1 MESKN
6 PPSPSSQSSI
16 LQPGTSAPEFS
27 LNTTPD
33 QIVTLKDFRGS
44 PLILAFYPADF
55 SPVCG
60 DEMALYNEILPE
72 FKRHNAEILGI
83 SVDGPWCHLAF
94 SKDRNL
100 HFPLLSDFEP
110 KGEIARKY
118 GAYNNKNGICERA
131 LFVVDKDGIIRWS
144 YLSPIGVNPGAEGV
158 LKALESIDSSQ
169 SKTEEGLDPKQV
181 VLDQNT
187 VGRESKVLGAG
198 GK

>member
-83 SVDGPWCHLAF
+83 SVDGSW
-94 SKDRNL
+94 
-100 HFPLLSDFEP
+100 
-110 KGEIARKY
+110 
-118 GAYNNKNGICERA
+118 
-131 LFVVDKDGIIRWS
+131 
-144 YLSPIGVNPGAEGV
+144 
-158 LKALESIDSSQ
+158 
-169 SKTEEGLDPKQV
+169 
-181 VLDQNT
+181 
-187 VGRESKVLGAG
+187 
-198 GK
+198 

>member
-83 SVDGPWCHLAF
+83 SVDGSWCHLAF

-169 SKTEEGLDPKQV
+169 SKPEEGLESKQV

-187 VGRESKVLGAG
+187 VGRESKVAGAG

>member
-169 SKTEEGLDPKQV
+169 SKPEEGLDPKQV

-187 VGRESKVLGAG
+187 VGRESKVVGAG